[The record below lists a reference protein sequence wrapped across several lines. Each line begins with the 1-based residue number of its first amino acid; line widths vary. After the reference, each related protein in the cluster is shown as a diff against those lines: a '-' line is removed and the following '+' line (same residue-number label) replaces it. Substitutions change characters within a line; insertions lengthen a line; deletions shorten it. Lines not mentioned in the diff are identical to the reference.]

1 MSHSQFSNYILLFHL
16 PAFLL
21 VNTVFAST
29 GNSEKDEILSPKTS
43 TTLPAHPS
51 LLYITPHPRNFAHV
65 VLMAFLPPLYLA
77 ISFLTLK
84 TQLGGYVLQ
93 GFFANIPNQEN
104 PSLSCPSTM
113 LM

>member
-1 MSHSQFSNYILLFHL
+1 MSHSQFSNYILFHL
-16 PAFLL
+16 PVFLL
-21 VNTVFAST
+21 VSTMFAST

-43 TTLPAHPS
+43 TTSLPAHQS
-51 LLYITPHPRNFAHV
+51 LLCITPHPRTFANV

-84 TQLGGYVLQ
+84 TQFGRYVLQ
-93 GFFANIPNQEN
+93 GFFANVPNQEN